1 MNINETTS
9 VDIKPQKYDGIFPIS
24 IRIPLLYDKY
34 TNKSVTQVFIF
45 TAKVVLISI
54 TRFLISKHD
63 VKVDWQRLIPE
74 LVGEFLSTTRFFI
87 LLNHSSFN
95 IASLF

>member
-1 MNINETTS
+1 MSMISTTS

-74 LVGEFLSTTRFFI
+74 LVGEF
-87 LLNHSSFN
+87 
-95 IASLF
+95 